1 MFFLGPMLGL
11 LGAGAG
17 AAAGSAMVGGTAA
30 ALAGAAM
37 GAGVGLG
44 IAGAIQ
50 QHQEYKEM
58 RRVREAALGESR
70 KDGARKLAALDTA
83 ARKVNSRSRSRSLF
97 RPSGDF
103 AVSLGDDGDGGGPV
117 PVFGV

>member
-1 MFFLGPMLGL
+1 MFFLLGL

-17 AAAGSAMVGGTAA
+17 AAAGSAVVGGTAA
-30 ALAGAAM
+30 ALTGAAL

-44 IAGAIQ
+44 VAGAIQ
-50 QHQEYKEM
+50 QHRAYTELKRM
-58 RRVREAALGESR
+58 REAALGEARNDGER
-70 KDGARKLAALDTA
+70 KRAALDSA
-83 ARKVNSRSRSRSLF
+83 ARKVYNRSRSRSLF

-103 AVSLGDDGDGGGPV
+103 AGLLDGDNGGTV

>member
-1 MFFLGPMLGL
+1 MFFLAALGL

-30 ALAGAAM
+30 ALTGAAL

-44 IAGAIQ
+44 VAGAIQ
-50 QHQEYKEM
+50 QHQAYTELKRM
-58 RRVREAALGESR
+58 RETALGEAK
-70 KDGARKLAALDTA
+70 KDGEKKRAALDSV
-83 ARKVNSRSRSRSLF
+83 ARKVYNRSRSRSLF

-103 AVSLGDDGDGGGPV
+103 AGLLDIDSDTAV

>member
-1 MFFLGPMLGL
+1 MFFLAALGL

-17 AAAGSAMVGGTAA
+17 AAAGSAVVGGTAA
-30 ALAGAAM
+30 ALTGATL

-44 IAGAIQ
+44 VAGAIQ
-50 QHQEYKEM
+50 QHRAYTD
-58 RRVREAALGESR
+58 RRMREAALGEAR
-70 KDGARKLAALDTA
+70 KDGEKKRAALDTA
-83 ARKVNSRSRSRSLF
+83 ARKVYNRSRSRSLF

-103 AVSLGDDGDGGGPV
+103 AGLLDGDDTAV